1 LFNLFKNLL
10 YRRRWARKLYMPI
23 ATIRSIWTETKL
35 IHIALPGIIIGVLVD
50 AVGLAALSKPSK
62 KPTDGHPNL
71 VILMKIP
78 AIIPLHTQTPQPVP
92 AYRLPEIL
100 LGNLLPGI

>member
-1 LFNLFKNLL
+1 MRHILQLSKKRISNFQDSYDKKEGCNGNL
-10 YRRRWARKLYMPI
+10 
-23 ATIRSIWTETKL
+23 
-35 IHIALPGIIIGVLVD
+35 HIALPGIIIGVLVD